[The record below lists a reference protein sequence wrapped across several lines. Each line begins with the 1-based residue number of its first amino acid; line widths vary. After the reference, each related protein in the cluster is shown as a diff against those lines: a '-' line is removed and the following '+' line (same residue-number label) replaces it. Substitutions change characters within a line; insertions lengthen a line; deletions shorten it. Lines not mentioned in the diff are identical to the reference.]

1 VSRRTQVLITTVLV
15 GLAVG
20 ILSPIALAV
29 VLAAGMLLAALV
41 HRVVSQERGTS
52 GEGPTLLLPALF
64 VGGVGLLAGG
74 FMGEFGVVLGLA
86 ALILLAVVLILAGA
100 ELT

>member
-1 VSRRTQVLITTVLV
+1 MSRRTQILITTVLV

-20 ILSPIALAV
+20 ILSSIVLAV
-29 VLAAGMLLAALV
+29 TLAAGMLLAALA
-41 HRVVSQERGTS
+41 HRLVSQERGTAS
-52 GEGPTLLLPALF
+52 AGPTLTLPVLF
-64 VGGVGLLAGG
+64 LGGVGLLAGG

-86 ALILLAVVLILAGA
+86 SLILLVVVLILAGA